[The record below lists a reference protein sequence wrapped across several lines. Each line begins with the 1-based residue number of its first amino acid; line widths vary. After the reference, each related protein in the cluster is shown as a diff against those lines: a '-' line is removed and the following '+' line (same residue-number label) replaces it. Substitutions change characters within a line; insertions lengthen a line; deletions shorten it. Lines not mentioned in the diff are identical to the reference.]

1 MIEAQNYVLAQIAG
15 IDREQELGR
24 VRPTLV
30 RNSRVLIGL
39 TFLGSAAAF
48 VISLCMVALALASI
62 FPLHAI
68 NFDRAAVAF
77 LWAVGAWIV
86 AAANVFLWRQGRLMA
101 HCSVLLDNH
110 GAHFKL
116 GDTNDTEE
124 VFMPWNGIAAVHHKR
139 IPDAQ
144 KFTILGKD
152 TSIVTFTPNNFYRPR
167 KLAHLIAARAGLPVL
182 RG

>member
-1 MIEAQNYVLAQIAG
+1 MIEAQNYALAQAAEIG
-15 IDREQELGR
+15 RHQEPGS
-24 VRPTLV
+24 VRTALV

-48 VISLCMVALALASI
+48 AICLCMAALSLSSI

-68 NFDRAAVAF
+68 NFDRAAAAF

-86 AAANVFLWRQGRLMA
+86 AASNVFLWRQGRVMA

-116 GDTNDTEE
+116 GDTNDAEE

-144 KFTILGKD
+144 KFVILGKD